1 MCLSYPMVI
10 AMAAHCFF
18 YATSNEVRRFCR
30 KTVETILELNEG
42 SIAYAQYFQDDIGV
56 TEASHQLHVIL
67 DSKSTTDDCSLYVLR
82 NFETITS
89 GQASLAFRR
98 HALFKSLLILQRQCV
113 AQLDPGL
120 NQEMTYDDRISAFTS
135 PNFLVQYVRYFS
147 CTEITPVSLSNARY
161 IETPQN
167 TRKQL

>member
-1 MCLSYPMVI
+1 MVI
-10 AMAAHCFF
+10 AMAAHCLF
-18 YATSNEVRRFCR
+18 YATPNEVRRFCK

-67 DSKSTTDDCSLYVLR
+67 DSKSTTDDCALYVLC

-98 HALFKSLLILQRQCV
+98 HALFKSLLILKRQYV
-113 AQLDPGL
+113 ARLDSLDL
-120 NQEMTYDDRISAFTS
+120 NQEMTYDDRISAFTL
-135 PNFLVQYVRYFS
+135 PNFLVRYVRYFS
-147 CTEITPVSLSNARY
+147 CTEMTSISLSNARY

-167 TRKQL
+167 TRKLL